1 MRVFTFCL
9 KVLGPMVH
17 SGLFEKRYFWHLD
30 KNTRFQI
37 GSYGWFLNDEL
48 QTKRKNANFCQYR
61 PTISLNDG
69 SKFNIASIKRHH
81 WHDVE
86 LTKVKE
92 IWNLRS
98 TKRKWRS
105 IHVHTTGQYRIIY
118 KSAPFIQF
126 KNHISPPASTLR
138 VTHALNHREPLCW
151 IERSS
156 KTFFKISCQESL
168 DFTYGNTSSW
178 KARPVLEKLVPP
190 ISKRRFSFNN

>member
-1 MRVFTFCL
+1 MSKRRASYRKYTTIIKTNGGSVLGQMRVFTFCL

-30 KNTRFQI
+30 KNTR
-37 GSYGWFLNDEL
+37 
-48 QTKRKNANFCQYR
+48 
-61 PTISLNDG
+61 
-69 SKFNIASIKRHH
+69 FNIASIKRHH

-105 IHVHTTGQYRIIY
+105 IHVHNTGQYRVIY
-118 KSAPFIQF
+118 KTAPFIQF
-126 KNHISPPASTLR
+126 KNHISLPASTLQ

-151 IERSS
+151 MERSS

-168 DFTYGNTSSW
+168 DLKHDNTSSW
-178 KARPVLEKLVPP
+178 KARPALQKLVSL
-190 ISKRRFSFNN
+190 IS